1 MSTAQDGHIGI
12 SFQQSFGTAYT
23 SSLDNIPFINESLSE
38 VINVITAEGITG
50 RLEEG
55 NNYEG
60 AHDISG
66 DIQFEVNP
74 ILIGKF
80 LKAWTNNVS
89 GSAVNSAFNHQ
100 FLPATTNWDNLAA
113 TPPMTINVYRG
124 VDSSYQY
131 YDMLLNT
138 LTLEY
143 NFGEL
148 NKATASFIGGK
159 FAWVNEATPS
169 FDSSSC
175 LLFDQASI
183 SLAGNGL
190 TNMSQLTM
198 VFNNNLE
205 AMGTLNGTKFPGRVK
220 RAGYRTVE
228 VTGSVFFDDDTE
240 TRDAWQAQALQRLIA
255 TVEGQTTAVSY
266 SNTLKVD
273 IPKMLYT
280 DAPVNIGG
288 PGELEISFT
297 AQAKYDETSDYI
309 TEFTV
314 VNTKASYV

>member
-1 MSTAQDGHIGI
+1 MATAQDGHIGI

-23 SSLDNIPFINESLSE
+23 ASLDNIPFINETLSE

-74 ILIGKF
+74 LLIGKF
-80 LKAWTNNVS
+80 LRAWTNNVS
-89 GSAVNSAFNHQ
+89 GQLVNSAYNHQ

-131 YDMLLNT
+131 YDMLLNQ
-138 LTLEY
+138 LTLEW

-148 NKATASFIGGK
+148 NKATASFVGGK
-159 FAWVNEATPS
+159 FAWVTEATPT
-169 FDSSSC
+169 FDTSSC

-183 SLAGNGL
+183 SLAGTGL
-190 TNMSQLTM
+190 TNVSQLTT

-205 AMGTLNGTKFPGRVK
+205 AMGTLNGTKWAGRVK
-220 RAGYRTVE
+220 RAGYRV
-228 VTGSVFFDDDTE
+228 VDITGSIFFDDDTE
-240 TRDAWQAQALQRLIA
+240 VRSNWQGQILQRLIV
-255 TVEGQTTAVSY
+255 TNEGQTTAVSY
-266 SNTLKVD
+266 SNTLKID

-288 PGELEISFT
+288 PGELEIAFT

-309 TEFTV
+309 AEFTV
-314 VNTKASYV
+314 INTKANYQ